1 LQSDPGKLLSKAK
14 SMLHEA
20 QRTELYPIHLEKEL
34 QQALVRRDEA
44 TSKQLLNELLG
55 YIFLQSEADV
65 SILRLRIM
73 ELLVLLSRAAIEGGA
88 DQSRIF
94 LLNENCLNELE
105 QLSATE
111 QLRERVE
118 NWLVLVL
125 HRFMGYLFEFQEAA
139 HRDALFKAISYI
151 RENCEKKL
159 TLDEVA
165 AHVYISASYLSRI
178 MREETGRSFPDH
190 LNQIRIE
197 RACEYLAQP
206 QYTIV
211 QVSELVGYSDQSY
224 FTKVFKAVKGIS
236 PRAYRMNHTD
246 S

>member
-1 LQSDPGKLLSKAK
+1 
-14 SMLHEA
+14 MLHEA

-118 NWLVLVL
+118 SWLVLVL

-236 PRAYRMNHTD
+236 PRAYRMHHTD